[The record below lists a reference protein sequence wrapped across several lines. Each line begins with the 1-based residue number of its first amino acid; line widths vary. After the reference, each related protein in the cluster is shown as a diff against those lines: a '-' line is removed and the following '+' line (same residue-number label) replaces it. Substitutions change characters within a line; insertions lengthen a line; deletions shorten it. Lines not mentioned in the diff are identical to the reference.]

1 MTSFPTFLPNTSCAL
16 FLGGPQLPENKHER
30 FKNGVNF
37 RAKIIGIDDV
47 PEARGDRMCQEVLQR
62 QKLAVLAKGTHKQK
76 VIIHVSLD
84 GIKIVDEATMVN
96 YASPT
101 ESHLEGLSFGFYF

>member
-1 MTSFPTFLPNTSCAL
+1 MTSFQTFLPNTSCVL
-16 FLGGPQLPENKHER
+16 FSGGPQLPENKHER

-84 GIKIVDEATMVN
+84 GIKIVDEATMVS

-101 ESHLEGLSFGFYF
+101 ETHLEG